1 MITERCEWQYAGAP
15 VYQLP
20 NGVTRGIQ
28 EMPPLL
34 VDADPE
40 ADTATS
46 ATHPHAEPAQLTLVL
61 CAVSEPLA
69 EAWDA
74 AADGRP
80 DVRVHRGSVLDVNA
94 EAVVSPANSFG
105 WMRGGVDAVYA
116 QAFPAIEQQVRS
128 AVLAYH
134 GGELPVGEALI
145 VPTGSPAPEWLISA
159 PTMRQPGEQL
169 PPDTV
174 HPYLAARA
182 VLRLWR
188 DGKLD
193 HGAPVRSAVRTI
205 ALPGM
210 GTGVG
215 GVSPRTCAR
224 QVIAA
229 WDEVIGQPA

>member
-1 MITERCEWQYAGAP
+1 M
-15 VYQLP
+15 
-20 NGVTRGIQ
+20 
-28 EMPPLL
+28 
-34 VDADPE
+34 
-40 ADTATS
+40 
-46 ATHPHAEPAQLTLVL
+46 TLVL

-74 AADGRP
+74 ATGGRP
-80 DVRVHRGSVLDVNA
+80 DVSVHRGSVLDVPA
-94 EAVVSPANSFG
+94 QAVVSPANSLG

-116 QAFPAIEQQVRS
+116 QAFPAVEQRVRS

-145 VPTGSPAPEWLISA
+145 VPTGVAAPEWLISA
-159 PTMRQPGEQL
+159 PTMRVPGERL

-182 VLRLWR
+182 VFRLWLE
-188 DGKLD
+188 GTLE
-193 HGAPVRSAVRTI
+193 HGDPVRSVVQTI

-210 GTGVG
+210 GTGIG
-215 GVSPRTCAR
+215 GVSPQTCAR

-229 WDEVIGQPA
+229 WDEVFGNRT

>member
-1 MITERCEWQYAGAP
+1 M
-15 VYQLP
+15 
-20 NGVTRGIQ
+20 
-28 EMPPLL
+28 
-34 VDADPE
+34 
-40 ADTATS
+40 
-46 ATHPHAEPAQLTLVL
+46 L

-69 EAWDA
+69 QAWDA

-80 DVRVHRGSVLDVNA
+80 DVIVHRGSVLEVPAD
-94 EAVVSPANSFG
+94 AVVSPANSFG
-105 WMRGGVDAVYA
+105 WMRGGIDAVYA
-116 QAFPAIEQQVRS
+116 QAFPAVEQQVRS

-145 VPTGSPAPEWLISA
+145 VPSGVPAPEWLIIA
-159 PTMRQPGEQL
+159 PTMRDPGTLL

-174 HPYLAARA
+174 HPYLATRA

-188 DGKLD
+188 DGTLED
-193 HGAPVRSAVRTI
+193 GEPVRATVRRI

-215 GVSPRTCAR
+215 GVAPETCAR

-229 WDEVIGQPA
+229 WDEVMASSER